1 MEHNCSASQSA
12 EAIVSDVSLS
22 LVKDELKKRGLPT
35 KGKKASLV
43 ARLIVVLKQEESN
56 PSCSQNKSAESTT
69 TVPKQALPVDKRS
82 AGSTWDHLSSQSSN
96 RLLSDIQL
104 LIIRRKEMI
113 LQMAIDAVIQA
124 ILETCKSSSNNVIKM
139 ESRVQK
145 LNGYMESCIGLR
157 DEIIA
162 LLPDAEIAEEV
173 QKWIDYQR
181 VTE

>member
-1 MEHNCSASQSA
+1 MKHNCPASQST
-12 EAIVSDVSLS
+12 EAIVSDMSLS
-22 LVKDELKKRGLPT
+22 LVKAELKKRGLPT
-35 KGKKASLV
+35 KRKKASLV
-43 ARLIVVLKQEESN
+43 ARLIVVLKLEESK

-69 TVPKQALPVDKRS
+69 TVLKQALPVDNGS

-96 RLLSDIQL
+96 HQLSDIQL
-104 LIIRRKEMI
+104 LRRKEII

-124 ILETCKSSSNNVIKM
+124 ILETCKSPSNNVIKM

-145 LNGYMESCIGLR
+145 LNGYMESCTGER

-162 LLPDAEIAEEV
+162 LIPDDEMAEEV

-181 VTE
+181 MIE